1 MVLELFAGSILALG
15 IGVLVVLIVV
25 VSRILRGDMRREI
38 TRARELHARLRGNKA
53 GVSDGRFELV
63 GCPDLAHGRR

>member
-25 VSRILRGDMRREI
+25 LVSRYLLADARREF
-38 TRARELHARLRGNKA
+38 ALVRELHVCLRGNEA
-53 GVSDGRFELV
+53 GVSDGRI
-63 GCPDLAHGRR
+63 